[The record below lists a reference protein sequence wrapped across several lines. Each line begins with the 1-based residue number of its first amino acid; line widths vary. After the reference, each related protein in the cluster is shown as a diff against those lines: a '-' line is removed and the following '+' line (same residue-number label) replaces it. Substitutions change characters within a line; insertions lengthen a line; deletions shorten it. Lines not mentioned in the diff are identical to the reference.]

1 MCFVLCFFFFK
12 QKTAYEMRISDW
24 SSDVCSSDLHHR
36 LHPRQWHD
44 LPEGTRLDP
53 VRQRAR
59 QLVDRCARI
68 RALLLPVRYL
78 LLLAAS
84 LDAPAAG
91 LSLDS
96 QAPSSF
102 GVTQPADD
110 AVRPP
115 AGELGRASC
124 RERVWTYV

>member
-1 MCFVLCFFFFK
+1 
-12 QKTAYEMRISDW
+12 MRISDW
-24 SSDVCSSDLHHR
+24 SSDVCSSDL
-36 LHPRQWHD
+36 

-102 GVTQPADD
+102 GVTQPAAD
-110 AVRPP
+110 AVRTPP
-115 AGELGRASC
+115 GVPHQRWLRSDFPGRVHCPRPAHGADLSHHNP
-124 RERVWTYV
+124 